1 MPSLRRSA
9 LLPFPPAVVF
19 SVVRDVSSYPEFL
32 PWCRDARILE
42 QAHSP
47 CVHGECGHEA
57 MVAELELDARGV
69 RERFTTRN
77 RLFPHERIELELVS
91 GPFSSFSGTWRFVA
105 IGGDA
110 GCRVELDLDF
120 QFSGARG
127 LFGGA
132 FAGVF
137 ARAADRLVDAF
148 CARVHASARDSY
160 R

>member
-1 MPSLRRSA
+1 
-9 LLPFPPAVVF
+9 VVF
-19 SVVRDVSSYPEFL
+19 SVVRDVASYPEFL
-32 PWCRDARILE
+32 PWCRDARVLE
-42 QAHSP
+42 HA
-47 CVHGECGHEA
+47 HEA
-57 MVAELELDARGV
+57 VVAELELDARGV

-91 GPFSSFSGTWRFVA
+91 GPFSRFSGTWRFVA
-105 IGGDA
+105 IGGDV

-127 LFGGA
+127 LLGGA

-148 CARVHASARDSY
+148 CARVHASAAEPHR
-160 R
+160 